1 MKIKYRYEIEKK
13 KDDNGESYYGL
24 SLRDLNYSLLD
35 FYDISREKY
44 IYLKT
49 HYKLL
54 KINTEEGI
62 FGAAPI
68 KHRRRKENRK
78 FRNAVKM
85 KARSWQKLFE
95 KE

>member
-13 KDDNGESYYGL
+13 KDDENKTYYGL

-35 FYDISREKY
+35 YYDISKERY
-44 IYLKT
+44 FYLKT

-54 KINTEEGI
+54 KIQDDEGI
-62 FGAAPI
+62 FLAKPYRP
-68 KHRRRKENRK
+68 RRRKENRK

-85 KARSWQKLFE
+85 LARKMG
-95 KE
+95 KII